1 MLPVIFVN
9 QLKLVRSVG
18 IVVLNNLGNL
28 ALVQLIS
35 LQHCIHLNFSFV
47 AVVLL
52 YIDDEGNVATNKLVD
67 CCRATKFGF
76 NGCLR

>member
-9 QLKLVRSVG
+9 QLKLVRRVC

-35 LQHCIHLNFSFV
+35 LQYCIHLNFSFV
-47 AVVLL
+47 TVVLL
-52 YIDDEGNVATNKLVD
+52 LINDEGNVTTNKLV
-67 CCRATKFGF
+67 G
-76 NGCLR
+76 